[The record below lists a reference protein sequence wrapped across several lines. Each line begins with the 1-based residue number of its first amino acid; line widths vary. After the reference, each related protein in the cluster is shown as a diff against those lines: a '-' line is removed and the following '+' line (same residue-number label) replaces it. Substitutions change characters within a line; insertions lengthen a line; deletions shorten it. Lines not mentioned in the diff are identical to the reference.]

1 MSVDKYVTA
10 QAATETPR
18 QTEYRL
24 FAEVTRS
31 MLAQKDRKLRDTPF
45 CEAINRNRRLWLTLQ
60 MDLSDDRN
68 QLPDE
73 VRAQL
78 ISLAI
83 WVDKHSSTV
92 LQGAASIESL
102 INVNRVIMEG
112 LHGRTESGND
122 ERSADLPGGQLVAR
136 SS

>member
-45 CEAINRNRRLWLTLQ
+45 CEAILTGTIPQGKLRALRQ
-60 MDLSDDRN
+60 AL
-68 QLPDE
+68 DE
-73 VRAQL
+73 QFE
-78 ISLAI
+78 
-83 WVDKHSSTV
+83 
-92 LQGAASIESL
+92 SIEDPRLSAVL
-102 INVNRVIMEG
+102 EEIELRAAVELAKLDR
-112 LHGRTESGND
+112 LP
-122 ERSADLPGGQLVAR
+122 RSV
-136 SS
+136 